1 VPRTSPNV
9 GPLRYVI
16 WPAGVAL
23 GVAAAWVG
31 RPELVALDTLTGFA
45 LFACGLAAWSRRP
58 QCWAAGL
65 LMAVAGLAWFLGS
78 LVPWAIYLHRGFL
91 AHLLLS
97 YPGGRL
103 WPLSPLDR
111 AAVVAAYAYA
121 SVYPVARNDYATIAF
136 ALGLIALAS
145 RRYVVAGG
153 PQRRARLAALIAAT
167 GFGLAV
173 VLGVVVR
180 LADAGGDRAV
190 LWVYDL
196 TVCALAVGLSA
207 DLLRGRWAQ
216 ATVTGLV
223 VDLGEPAMTGTLRDR
238 LARTLGDPTL
248 VVGYRLPEQSR
259 YVDEAGQ
266 PVELPDADAQ
276 RTVTPILDDG
286 RRVAVLVHD
295 VALLED
301 PALVSAVAAATRLA
315 VSNARLQAEVRERML
330 EVEASRRRIVGAADE
345 QRVRLGHE
353 LHIGTER
360 RLSRVAEL
368 VGRIDPELDRQL
380 EATRREL
387 AELARGIQPQR
398 LTVDGLAAAIREL
411 AERSSFAVA
420 VEVSSRRFPAA
431 VESAAYF
438 VCSEALAN
446 VAKHARAA
454 RASIRIGTEDG
465 LLTIEVTD
473 DGAGGADRSGGSG
486 LRGLA
491 DRVESLGG
499 QLRVESPLGGGTR
512 VTARLPNPSSS
523 TAA

>member
-1 VPRTSPNV
+1 VPRTFPNV

-103 WPLSPLDR
+103 LPLSPLDR

-121 SVYPVARNDYATIAF
+121 SVYAVARNDYATIAF

-190 LWVYDL
+190 LAIYDL
-196 TVCALAVGLSA
+196 AVCTLAVGLLA

-223 VDLGEPAMTGTLRDR
+223 VDLGEPSAGTLRDR

-248 VVGYRLPEQSR
+248 VVGYRLSEQNR
-259 YVDEAGQ
+259 YVDETGR
-266 PVELPDADAQ
+266 PVELQAADSQ
-276 RTVTPILDDG
+276 RALTPIDEDG

-295 VALLED
+295 RALLDD
-301 PALVSAVAAATRLA
+301 PDLVRAVASATHLA
-315 VSNARLQAEVRERML
+315 VSNARLQAEVRERVL
-330 EVEASRRRIVGAADE
+330 EV
-345 QRVRLGHE
+345 
-353 LHIGTER
+353 
-360 RLSRVAEL
+360 
-368 VGRIDPELDRQL
+368 
-380 EATRREL
+380 
-387 AELARGIQPQR
+387 
-398 LTVDGLAAAIREL
+398 
-411 AERSSFAVA
+411 
-420 VEVSSRRFPAA
+420 
-431 VESAAYF
+431 
-438 VCSEALAN
+438 
-446 VAKHARAA
+446 
-454 RASIRIGTEDG
+454 
-465 LLTIEVTD
+465 
-473 DGAGGADRSGGSG
+473 
-486 LRGLA
+486 
-491 DRVESLGG
+491 
-499 QLRVESPLGGGTR
+499 
-512 VTARLPNPSSS
+512 
-523 TAA
+523 

>member
-1 VPRTSPNV
+1 MPRTSPNV

-16 WPAGVAL
+16 WPAGVGL

-45 LFACGLAAWSRRP
+45 LFGCGLAAWSRRP

-103 WPLSPLDR
+103 LPLSPLDR
-111 AAVVAAYAYA
+111 AAIVVAYAYA

-153 PQRRARLAALIAAT
+153 PQRRACLAALIAAT
-167 GFGLAV
+167 GFGLAI
-173 VLGVVVR
+173 VLGIGVR

-196 TVCALAVGLSA
+196 AVFALAVGLFA

-223 VDLGEPAMTGTLRDR
+223 VDLGELSSGSLRDR

-248 VVGYRLPEQSR
+248 VVGYRLSEQNR
-259 YVDEAGQ
+259 YVDESGRPVQLRAADGQ
-266 PVELPDADAQ
+266 SAM
-276 RTVTPILDDG
+276 TPIDEDG

-295 VALLED
+295 RALLDD
-301 PALVSAVAAATRLA
+301 PDLVRAVASATHLA
-315 VSNARLQAEVRERML
+315 VSNARLQAEVRERVL
-330 EVEASRRRIVGAADE
+330 EVEASRRRIVEAADE

-353 LHIGTER
+353 LRIGTER
-360 RLSRVAEL
+360 RLARVAEL
-368 VGRIDPELDRQL
+368 VGQTDPELDRQL

-387 AELARGIQPQR
+387 AELALGIQPQR
-398 LTVDGLAAAIREL
+398 LTIDGLAAAIREL
-411 AERSSFAVA
+411 VERSSFAVA
-420 VEVSSRRFPAA
+420 VEVSSGRLPAA
-431 VESAAYF
+431 VEAAAYF

-446 VAKHARAA
+446 VAKHARASQ
-454 RASIRIGTEDG
+454 ASIRVGAEDG
-465 LLTIEVTD
+465 LLTVEVTD
-473 DGAGGADRSGGSG
+473 DGAGGADLSGGSG

-499 QLRVESPLGGGTR
+499 QLSVESPPGGGTR
-512 VTARLPNPSSS
+512 VVARLPNRSSS